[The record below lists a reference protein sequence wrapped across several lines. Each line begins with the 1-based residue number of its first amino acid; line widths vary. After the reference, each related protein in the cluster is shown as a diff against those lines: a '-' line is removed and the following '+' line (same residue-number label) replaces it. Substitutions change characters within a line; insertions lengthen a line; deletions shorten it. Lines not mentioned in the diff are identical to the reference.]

1 MTYDSAQSEL
11 TVLEF
16 STRARAASRVLAK
29 LSNECRNAVLMTVA
43 KAIEE
48 GLRHLIDHIR
58 REPNGAPRIEERPGV
73 RVIPLI
79 KYPYKIF
86 YRTTENAVRVLHVRH
101 TSRRPW

>member
-1 MTYDSAQSEL
+1 MRIEYSKRALQDLRKVAAEAQAYGPGVAE
-11 TVLEF
+11 
-16 STRARAASRVLAK
+16 
-29 LSNECRNAVLMTVA
+29 AV
-43 KAIEE
+43 EE
-48 GLRHLIDHIR
+48 RLRHLIDHLR

-86 YRTTENAVRVLHVRH
+86 YRTTESAVRVLLIRH